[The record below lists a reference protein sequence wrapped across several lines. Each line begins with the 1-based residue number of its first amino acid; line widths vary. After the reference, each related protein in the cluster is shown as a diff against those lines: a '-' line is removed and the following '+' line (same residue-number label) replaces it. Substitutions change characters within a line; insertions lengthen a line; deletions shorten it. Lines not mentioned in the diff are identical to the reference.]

1 MKLPSLWRMQ
11 KELDQLFSDFDRPR
25 FAPTEFSPSCEFSED
40 KSHYHL
46 KFDLPGVKKEDMKI
60 EVDGNL
66 LSVTAER
73 REEKKSEDKKSRY
86 SEIQYGSYS
95 RTFTLPVTID
105 EKQVQ
110 AKFENGVLNLS
121 LPKAAPSSAKQI
133 PVQ

>member
-11 KELDQLFSDFDRPR
+11 KELDQLFNDFDRSR
-25 FAPTEFSPSCEFSED
+25 LAPMEFSPSCEFTED
-40 KSHYHL
+40 KTHYHL

-60 EVDGNL
+60 EVDGNI

-73 REEKKSEDKKSRY
+73 RNEKKSEDNKSRY
-86 SEIQYGSYS
+86 SEIQYGAYS
-95 RTFTLPVTID
+95 RSFTLPISID

-110 AKFENGVLNLS
+110 AKFDNGVLSLT
-121 LPKAAPSSAKQI
+121 LPKIAPSTAKQI

>member
-11 KELDQLFSDFDRPR
+11 KELDQLFNDFDRPR
-25 FAPTEFSPSCEFSED
+25 LQSMEFSPSCEFSED
-40 KSHYHL
+40 KTHYHI

-60 EVDGNL
+60 EVDGNIL
-66 LSVTAER
+66 NVTAER
-73 REEKKSEDKKSRY
+73 RDEKKSEDKKSRY

-95 RTFTLPVTID
+95 RSFTLPISID

-110 AKFENGVLNLS
+110 AKFENGVLTLA
-121 LPKAAPSSAKQI
+121 LAKTAPSSAKQI